1 MEVSVINRDESM
13 VNEGIREVE
22 VRCIDE
28 NGQLIGIIP
37 TKEAL
42 KIAYDKDLDLVMVA
56 QAAKPPVCRIMDYDK
71 FIFDQNKK
79 DKEIRKNQKVID
91 IKEVRLSI
99 GIGDHDF
106 MVKAK
111 NAAKFLQSGD
121 KVKVTV
127 RFTTRELNHT
137 NEGVELVKRMA
148 ECVKDYGTLD
158 KEPKLEGK
166 RMNVIINPK

>member
-1 MEVSVINRDESM
+1 M
-13 VNEGIREVE
+13 
-22 VRCIDE
+22 
-28 NGQLIGIIP
+28 
-37 TKEAL
+37 
-42 KIAYDKDLDLVMVA
+42 
-56 QAAKPPVCRIMDYDK
+56 
-71 FIFDQNKK
+71 
-79 DKEIRKNQKVID
+79 
-91 IKEVRLSI
+91 RLSI

-111 NAAKFLQSGD
+111 NAVKFLQSGD